1 MFNNNFYSIEAKN
14 VENDQHVYS
23 IMIDA
28 KHTIFDGHFPNN
40 PVTPGVV
47 QMEIVKELTGD
58 AIGNPVGLNT
68 MSNCKFLAILNPEE
82 NPSVDVQLKITKEED
97 EIKVNAV
104 IQNENGAFLKMSAVY
119 TEI

>member
-1 MFNNNFYSIEAKN
+1 MFNNNFYSIQAKK

-23 IMIDA
+23 ISIDA
-28 KHTIFDGHFPNN
+28 KHHIFEGHFPNN

-58 AIGNPVGLNT
+58 AIGNSVGLNA

-82 NPSVDVQLKITKEED
+82 NPCVEVQLKITTEEND
-97 EIKVNAV
+97 IRVNAI
-104 IQNENGAFLKMSAVY
+104 IQNKNGAFLKMSAVY
-119 TEI
+119 SQV

>member
-1 MFNNNFYSIEAKN
+1 MLNNNFYSIQAKK
-14 VENDQHVYS
+14 VENDQFIYS
-23 IMIDA
+23 ISIDS

-58 AIGNPVGLNT
+58 AIGNTVGLST

-82 NPSVDVQLKITKEED
+82 NPNVEIQLKITQED
-97 EIKVNAV
+97 AEIKVNAV

-119 TEI
+119 SKI